1 MSERLLL
8 AQVSVDI
15 TRLER
20 AMKRAGVVTEQAAG
34 RMEQKWEKST
44 RRMSAS
50 SDRFS
55 LDVRRF
61 VAGTAVALAGRE
73 LISYADQW
81 TQLGNKVAAAGEIS
95 KMQGRGLLELGKD
108 AAAARSKVEP
118 YVDLYSRLLRAS
130 EGVAKSEAEVA
141 KATSLVSKA
150 FAAGGATAA
159 EASGGI
165 LQLGQALGSGQLQG
179 DELRALKEAAP
190 LVAKA
195 IADSLGVSV
204 GALKKLGAEGKL
216 TSKVVFRALLEA
228 EDMIEGAFG
237 VTLPVATG
245 AASIAFDQLGLKIG
259 KFIEESGEV
268 RAGSEALASV
278 IDFVA
283 NNLEAFASATI
294 IAGAALSGALGAQ
307 VLLATY
313 NGLIAITGAT
323 RGFAAAMLLLRAASA
338 FLLGPAGIIIA
349 FAALSAGLAAVAIHA
364 KAAADEFDDLRT
376 AATTAGSA
384 LKTFTETGSPTIL
397 QQQAVDL
404 SAIKA
409 QYYGIAAAA
418 IAAAEAEK
426 ERRVEALLAERQK
439 AAAGLGELE
448 SRRGNRNLK
457 RAGNLKKR
465 QGLDRDIE
473 LARNLLNE
481 YDAAIAAAANTAIP
495 SIADQLASGA
505 KSGGGADSGLG
516 DVQKQ
521 LLKSLQDAYNEAT
534 ESESQQI
541 KRVYAERL
549 AAIDGAKLSQ
559 SVADEAKRQAQA
571 VYFADMGKLNADA
584 EAAAKK
590 RYDEDQK
597 QAAQEIDFL
606 GRLADSRD
614 YLFGR
619 FVSMSAREYEARRA
633 DINANI
639 EDEVR
644 RAEALAILAEEEAE
658 NRRLMR
664 NDAFALDE
672 RSDPEAEAQ
681 LVIDAEALKLE
692 YLRDALEQELITRQE
707 YADLKKAIEADTE
720 AEILAIRTASAQAQ
734 FSSYQSLF
742 GGLAGLAQAFAG
754 KSSGIYKAL
763 FLAEKA
769 AALGSA
775 YVAMNLAVAKA
786 NASAPY
792 PFNLPAITAAKV
804 QGISSIVGIA
814 ASTVS
819 GFKSGGY
826 TGAGD
831 PNAEAGV
838 VHRGEY
844 VFDAKATRRL
854 GVDNLRAIAAGN
866 VPAGSIPVAKSG
878 GRMGGSFSFGD
889 TVLTVSGNGA
899 DEIRA
904 ELSDTLAAHR
914 AGIIRDVQ
922 RNFPRM
928 LGTENSRTTPRHER
942 GRL

>member
-1 MSERLLL
+1 MSDRLLL

-20 AMKRAGVVTEQAAG
+20 AMKKAGVVTEQAAG

-55 LDVRRF
+55 RDVRRF

-81 TQLGNKVAAAGEIS
+81 TQLGNKVAAAGQVS

-108 AAAARSKVEP
+108 AAAARSQVEP

-141 KATSLVSKA
+141 KATGLVSKA

-165 LQLGQALGSGQLQG
+165 LQLGQALGSGVLQG
-179 DELRALKEAAP
+179 DELRALKESAP

-216 TSKVVFRALLEA
+216 TSQVVFKALLDA

-237 VTLPVATG
+237 ATIPVATG
-245 AASIAFDQLGLKIG
+245 AATVAFDQLGLKIG
-259 KFIEESGEV
+259 KFLEEAGQV
-268 RAGSEALASV
+268 RAGSEALAAV

-283 NNLEAFASATI
+283 NNLEAFANATI

-307 VLLATY
+307 VLLSTY
-313 NGLIAITGAT
+313 AALIKVTGAT
-323 RGFAAAMLLLRAASA
+323 RGFAAAMLLLRAAGA
-338 FLLGPAGIIIA
+338 FLAGPAGLVIA
-349 FAALSAGLAAVAIHA
+349 FAALGAGLAAVAVHA
-364 KAAADEFDDLRT
+364 AKVAGEFEDLRT

-384 LKTFTETGSPTIL
+384 LKNFTETGSPTIL

-404 SAIKA
+404 SAIKE

-418 IAAAEAEK
+418 IVAAEAEK
-426 ERRVEALLAERQK
+426 QRRVEALISERQK
-439 AAAGLGELE
+439 ASDGLGEME
-448 SRRGNRNLK
+448 KRRGNRNMK
-457 RAGNLKKR
+457 RGGNLEKR

-473 LARNLLNE
+473 LARNLLSE
-481 YDAAIAAAANTAIP
+481 YDAAIAAAANTSIP
-495 SIADQLASGA
+495 SIADQLSDGA
-505 KSGGGADSGLG
+505 KSGGADSGLA
-516 DVQKQ
+516 DVQKT

-541 KRVYAERL
+541 KRVYSERL

-559 SVADEAKRQAQA
+559 TAADTAKAQA
-571 VYFADMGKLNADA
+571 LAVYSADMSKLYSDA
-584 EAAAKK
+584 EAASKK
-590 RYDEDQK
+590 KFDEDQK
-597 QAAQEIDFL
+597 QNAQEIDFL
-606 GRLADSRD
+606 GRLADARD
-614 YLFGR
+614 YMFGR
-619 FVSMSAREYEARRA
+619 FASMSAREYEARRA
-633 DINANI
+633 DIEANI
-639 EDEVR
+639 KDEVR
-644 RAEALAILAEEEAE
+644 RKEALAILGEEEAE
-658 NRRLMR
+658 NKRLLR
-664 NDAFALDE
+664 AEAFGLDE
-672 RSDPEAEAQ
+672 RSDPEAEAAR
-681 LVIDAEALKLE
+681 VMEAESLKLE
-692 YLRDALEQELITRQE
+692 ILRDMLENELLTRQE
-707 YADLKKAIEADTE
+707 YADLRKEIEADTE
-720 AEILAIRTASAQAQ
+720 AEILAIRAASAQAQ
-734 FSSYQSLF
+734 FSAYQSLF

-769 AALGSA
+769 AAIGSA
-775 YVAMNLAVAKA
+775 YVNMNLAVAKA

-792 PFNLPAITAAKV
+792 PFNLPAITAAKI
-804 QGISSIVGIA
+804 QGIGAIAGIA

-826 TGAGD
+826 TGDGD